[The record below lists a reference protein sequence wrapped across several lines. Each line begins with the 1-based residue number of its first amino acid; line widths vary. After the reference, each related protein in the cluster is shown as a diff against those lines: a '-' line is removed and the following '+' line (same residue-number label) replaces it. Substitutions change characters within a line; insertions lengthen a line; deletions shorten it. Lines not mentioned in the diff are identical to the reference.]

1 MSRPLLAAY
10 GLLLA
15 IQQGA
20 AAPRYEVRQ
29 LTCAAFRETVRTT
42 VQAQSGGAPYQ
53 EQGQRR
59 GLLVVRARPGNG
71 GLHFEAW
78 YDSLYVRYDAREGRL
93 VPDTDGLIGG
103 RWEGELTPE
112 GTVELATRPF
122 IPPDLRAVSDL
133 SDLLLDFFPPLA
145 AAPVAAGATWTDSLG
160 LTVERLRDSLGEAG
174 VLRRYRWRIVS
185 HGAPPLGEDTTVR
198 IRQEARDQGRLVWN
212 DRDGAVAWQREI
224 AIDTRLASGG
234 RRAPPYRGQ
243 VVQRIEVLRVG
254 DHPACR

>member
-1 MSRPLLAAY
+1 MNRFAGPASCV
-10 GLLLA
+10 LLA
-15 IQQGA
+15 ILQGD
-20 AAPRYEVRQ
+20 AAPRYEARH

-42 VQAQSGGAPYQ
+42 VQAQSAGAPYQ

-59 GLLVVRARPGNG
+59 GVLVVRARPGKG

-78 YDSLYVRYDAREGRL
+78 YDSLDVFYDAREGRL

-103 RWEGELTPE
+103 RWEGELTPQ
-112 GTVELATRPF
+112 GTVELLTRPF

-145 AAPVAAGATWTDSLG
+145 AAPVAVGATWTDSLG
-160 LTVERLRDSLGEAG
+160 LTVERLRDSVGEAG
-174 VLRRYRWRIVS
+174 AFRRYRWRITS
-185 HGAPPLGEDTTVR
+185 QGAPAVGEDTTVR
-198 IRQEARDQGRLVWN
+198 IRQEAKDEGRLVWS

-224 AIDTRLASGG
+224 TIDTRLTSS
-234 RRAPPYRGQ
+234 RRRTPPYRGQ
-243 VVQRIEVLRVG
+243 VVQRITVLRVA